1 LDIDRRFL
9 TNAEGDTTLRSP
21 PSALHTCSPISYIAL
36 NDCELVRGL
45 NRRCSPSRQNDA
57 SAGVCVRHCITAF
70 MKHVFAEV
78 GEAAA
83 NLADGRPRHAD
94 ALARV
99 ERVRDDDAA
108 RGTLR
113 G

>member
-1 LDIDRRFL
+1 
-9 TNAEGDTTLRSP
+9 
-21 PSALHTCSPISYIAL
+21 
-36 NDCELVRGL
+36 
-45 NRRCSPSRQNDA
+45 
-57 SAGVCVRHCITAF
+57 
-70 MKHVFAEV
+70 MKHVLPR
-78 GEAAA
+78 
-83 NLADGRPRHAD
+83 LARPLPTLRTDGHDHAD